1 MAQIR
6 KFGKPTT
13 LRLSLIKNQA
23 TELLWNGK
31 VETTLVR
38 AKSVQA
44 YAEKLLT
51 LAVRT
56 YEDNVT
62 VVKEV
67 YNDKGAKVKKE
78 VKNDG
83 PKKLAAR
90 RKIMAKLNDV
100 QEQRAYKE
108 KRSDFTAKTKDIAHP
123 LIEKIFNVYAP
134 KYAKRE
140 QELKQG
146 GGYTRIIRKDI
157 RRGDN
162 AEVVVL
168 ELI

>member
-13 LRLSLIKNQA
+13 LRLSIIKSQA

-51 LAVRT
+51 LAIRT

-67 YNDKGAKVKKE
+67 YNDKGAKVKK
-78 VKNDG
+78 
-83 PKKLAAR
+83 
-90 RKIMAKLNDV
+90 
-100 QEQRAYKE
+100 
-108 KRSDFTAKTKDIAHP
+108 
-123 LIEKIFNVYAP
+123 
-134 KYAKRE
+134 
-140 QELKQG
+140 
-146 GGYTRIIRKDI
+146 
-157 RRGDN
+157 
-162 AEVVVL
+162 
-168 ELI
+168 